1 MNSIVSNNFFRY
13 IKIMPSIEDLLF
25 AAGLLLLLS
34 TIISKVSDRFGIPA
48 LLVFL
53 LLGMLAGSEG
63 IGGIYFN
70 NAFAA
75 RSLGVVA
82 LFFILFAGGFDTSL
96 KEIRHVL
103 VPGII
108 LSTVG
113 VVLTTLVV
121 AFAAVAWLKFSW
133 LESLL
138 LGAIV
143 SSTDAA
149 AVFSVLRSNKASLRG
164 KLQPLIE
171 LESGSN
177 DPIAVFLTVSI
188 IHLIKYTPSSP
199 LSLFPSFVLDISL
212 GLFVGWLFGQGIIII
227 INRVK
232 LAYEGL
238 YPALLFS
245 LIFLTY
251 TSANQ
256 IGGNGFLAVY
266 LAGIISGNANLIHK
280 KTLKNFLGGFA
291 WLMQIVMFLALGLLV
306 FPTHIIP
313 VIGIGLLISII
324 LMFVAR
330 PLSVWICLSMAKFNW
345 REKAMISWVG
355 LRGAVPI
362 ILATFPLLAGIPKA
376 EMIFNMVFF
385 IVLTSI
391 VFQGTSV
398 PFVAHLLK
406 VDAPEKV
413 KPNYPIELTDRNL
426 IQAQLEEVIVP
437 FHSKAAGKS
446 IVELSLPQQSLIVL
460 VCRNEKFFIPNGA
473 TVLQEGD
480 ILWVLADG
488 GDLKKL
494 HKIVGPAPRVK

>member
-1 MNSIVSNNFFRY
+1 
-13 IKIMPSIEDLLF
+13 MPTIENILF

-34 TIISKVSDRFGIPA
+34 TVISKVSDRFGVPA
-48 LLVFL
+48 LLFFL
-53 LLGMLAGSEG
+53 VLGMLAGSEG

-70 NAFAA
+70 NAYMAK
-75 RSLGVVA
+75 SLGVVA
-82 LFFILFAGGFDTSL
+82 LFFILFAGGFDTPL

-103 VPGII
+103 VPGVI
-108 LSTVG
+108 LSTLG
-113 VVLTTLVV
+113 VIITTLVV
-121 AFAAVAWLKFSW
+121 ALAAVAWLHFSW
-133 LESLL
+133 AEGLL

-149 AVFSVLRSNKASLRG
+149 AVFSVLRTNNTQLRG
-164 KLQPLIE
+164 KLQPIIE

-177 DPIAVFLTVSI
+177 DPLSVFLTVSI
-188 IHLIKYTPSSP
+188 ISFIKIPTSSP
-199 LSLFPSFVLDISL
+199 INFLPSFVLDVGL
-212 GLFVGWLFGQGIIII
+212 GLFIGWLFGRGIIII
-227 INRVK
+227 INKVK

-251 TSANQ
+251 ASAHE

-266 LAGIISGNANLIHK
+266 IAGIMTGNANLIHK
-280 KTLKNFLGGFA
+280 KTLKSFLEGFA

-306 FPTHIIP
+306 FPSHIVP
-313 VIGIGLLISII
+313 VIGIGLLISLV

-330 PLSVWICLSMAKFNW
+330 PLSVWICLSFAKFNW
-345 REKAMISWVG
+345 REKTLISWVG

-391 VFQGTSV
+391 LLQGTTV
-398 PFVAHLLK
+398 PLVAKWLK
-406 VDAPEKV
+406 VDAPAKT
-413 KPNYPIELTDRNL
+413 KKDQPIELTDSKL
-426 IQAQLEEVIVP
+426 IRAQLEEVIVP
-437 FHSKAAGKS
+437 FESKAIGKS
-446 IVELSLPQQSLIVL
+446 IVELGLPPQSLIVL
-460 VCRNEKFFIPNGA
+460 ICRDEKFFIPKGA
-473 TVLQEGD
+473 TTLDESDV
-480 ILWVLADG
+480 LWVLADK

-494 HKIVGPAPRVK
+494 YRILSPKPLV

>member
-1 MNSIVSNNFFRY
+1 
-13 IKIMPSIEDLLF
+13 MPSIENLLF

-34 TIISKVSDRFGIPA
+34 AIISKISDRFGVPA
-48 LLVFL
+48 LLLFL
-53 LLGMLAGSEG
+53 LIGMLAGSEG

-75 RSLGVVA
+75 KSLGVVA
-82 LFFILFAGGFDTSL
+82 LFFILFAGGFDTPL

-103 VPGII
+103 VPGVV
-108 LSTVG
+108 LSTLG
-113 VVLTTLVV
+113 VVLTAVVV
-121 AFAAVAWLKFSW
+121 ASATVYWLKFS
-133 LESLL
+133 LAEGLL

-149 AVFSVLRSNKASLRG
+149 AVFSVLRARNSSLRG
-164 KLQPLIE
+164 KLQPIIE

-177 DPIAVFLTVSI
+177 DPIAVFLTISL
-188 IHLIKYTPSSP
+188 IHFIKYANSP
-199 LSLFPSFVLDISL
+199 INFIPSFILDISL
-212 GLFVGWLFGQGIIII
+212 GLFIGWLFGRGIVII
-227 INRVK
+227 INRIK

-251 TSANQ
+251 TCAHS

-280 KTLKNFLGGFA
+280 KTLKNFMEGFA
-291 WLMQIVMFLALGLLV
+291 WLMQIVMFLTLGLLV
-306 FPTHIIP
+306 FPSHIVP
-313 VIGIGLLISII
+313 VIGIGLLISLV

-330 PLSVWICLSMAKFNW
+330 PLSVWICLSFAKFNW

-362 ILATFPLLAGIPKA
+362 ILATFPLVAGVPKA
-376 EMIFNMVFF
+376 EMIFNIVFF

-391 VFQGTSV
+391 LFQGTSV
-398 PFVAHLLK
+398 PQVARWLK
-406 VDAPEKV
+406 VDAPA
-413 KPNYPIELTDRNL
+413 KPKSDQPIELTDRKL
-426 IQAQLEEVIVP
+426 IHAQLEEVIVP
-437 FHSKAAGKS
+437 FQSQANGRS
-446 IVELSLPQQSLIVL
+446 IVELSLPSQSLIVL

-473 TVLQEGD
+473 TIMNGGD
-480 ILWVLADG
+480 ILWVLASKA
-488 GDLKKL
+488 DLKKL
-494 HKIVGPAPRVK
+494 HKILAGKKD